1 MAQVKK
7 SPLRGPAGFAL
18 VVVIHVGIIW
28 GFQNGLAS
36 FMVNLVNGP
45 MEASLV
51 EETKVDAEA
60 PPPPPP
66 KFQALPP
73 PVIIPVDISVEAPV
87 QVTDNTISANNTKR
101 AEAPKAVA
109 KDIVIPPKSN
119 PRRPVTQPEYPPT
132 SKRLGEAGT
141 VVMLLTVS
149 AEGRV
154 TEAKI
159 DKSSGFERLDE
170 AAMKEALSRWR
181 LVPGTVNGAASA
193 MQYKFAVTFK
203 LTDN

>member
-1 MAQVKK
+1 MAHIKK
-7 SPLRGPAGFAL
+7 SPMRGATGFGL
-18 VVVIHVGIIW
+18 VVVIHILIFLGMKA
-28 GFQNGLAS
+28 GLAN
-36 FMVNLVNGP
+36 FLVNIMNGP
-45 MEASLV
+45 MEAKIV
-51 EETKVDAEA
+51 EEFKPEKEA

-73 PVIIPVDISVEAPV
+73 PTVIAVDISIAEPPSD
-87 QVTDNTISANNTKR
+87 TTISAKNTNQ
-101 AEAPKAVA
+101 AAAPVA
-109 KDIVIPPKSN
+109 RKDIIVGPKSN

-141 VVMLLTVS
+141 VVMLLTVNE
-149 AEGRV
+149 EGKV
-154 TEAKI
+154 TEAKV

-170 AAMKEALSRWR
+170 AALKEALSRWR
-181 LVPGTVNGAASA
+181 LLPGTVNGKPAA

>member
-18 VVVIHVGIIW
+18 VVAIHVVIIW

-73 PVIIPVDISVEAPV
+73 PVIIPVDIAVAAPEAVASTAIDTTAKKQAAPPAPV
-87 QVTDNTISANNTKR
+87 AR
-101 AEAPKAVA
+101 
-109 KDIVIPPKSN
+109 DIIIPPKSN

-149 AEGRV
+149 EEGRV

-159 DKSSGFERLDE
+159 DKSSGYERLDE
-170 AAMKEALSRWR
+170 AALKEALNRWR
-181 LVPGTVNGAASA
+181 LVAGTVNGKASA